1 MPTPSAT
8 SSIPTSTTHAADTA
22 CVRQREIQYLGNNLT
37 AYRSSKELQLRGRVF
52 TRADIRLI
60 RQTVKRRFAEGRWR
74 ISLAVCEALNW
85 FQENGWP
92 KDRACRAVLNSLHE
106 QGIIRLPP
114 ARGKL
119 RVPPSDD
126 LVKKYYG
133 TNTRF
138 HHADICNGDI
148 RAVLAKSDSKEHL
161 WNGLIQEHHY
171 LGHKVQVGRTLKF
184 LLFRGDDVIGAFSL
198 ADAAYNVGPRDILL
212 RALRYTRQDV
222 VNNTRF
228 LLIPTASM
236 KNDASRI
243 LSLLAACAKQVWPAY
258 YGRPAKM
265 LETFVDTE
273 RFRGTSYRAANWVM
287 IGNTRGFKKSG
298 ASFSNGQSTKLIFVY
313 PLNRRDRS
321 RILTMAKP

>member
-1 MPTPSAT
+1 MTDSRP
-8 SSIPTSTTHAADTA
+8 
-22 CVRQREIQYLGNNLT
+22 
-37 AYRSSKELQLRGRVF
+37 SKELQLRGRVF
-52 TRADIRLI
+52 TRADLRLI
-60 RQTVKRRFAEGRWR
+60 CQTVKRRFAQGRWR
-74 ISLAVCEALNW
+74 ISLAVCEELHW

-92 KDRACRAVLNSLHE
+92 KDRACRAVLNTLHE
-106 QGIIRLPP
+106 RGLIHLPP

-133 TNTRF
+133 TNSCF
-138 HHADICNGDI
+138 CHADICNGDI
-148 RAVLAKSDSKEHL
+148 RAVLAKSDSKEKL
-161 WNGLIQEHHY
+161 WNELIQEHHY

-184 LLFRGDDVIGAFSL
+184 LLFRGGNVIGAFSL

-212 RALRYTRQDV
+212 RSLSYTRQDV
-222 VNNTRF
+222 VNNSRF
-228 LLIPTASM
+228 LLIPSASM

-243 LSLLAACAKQVWPAY
+243 LSLLADCAKKVWPAY
-258 YGRPAKM
+258 YERPAKM

-273 RFRGTSYRAANWVM
+273 RFRGTSYRAANWVL

-298 ASFSNGQSTKLIFVY
+298 ASFSNGQSSKMIFIY

-321 RILTMAKP
+321 KILTMAKP